1 MIHRSSLTLGLAALA
16 FGVANA
22 QAGWSTECI
31 DVVNNTM
38 PFSTDYA
45 AGFVVTNLMG
55 INYGVSGTATHGGTT
70 IPGPCFTTARTL
82 NAAGRFAFGVP
93 GTGSE
98 QSPFDDALALTMG
111 WPGEPV
117 GDYTYAMITTP
128 DGAAPELFCTNGVQT
143 TFVGASNRYAVII
156 AQQTAGQVQLEM
168 RVLADAARLRWR
180 FIDTGGVG
188 GFGLIW
194 VMSPWMRSAAPDY
207 QGFTQANT
215 LIGSASGN
223 PKFTSERYIGF
234 VTFDDG
240 RPIRTEKKRDIIDP
254 NFPKYVRALWGQ
266 SDAYGI
272 QLDTQ
277 ANPSTPDASTS
288 DLIKV
293 GDWTFTGQNNNA
305 TINLF
310 GDPSGTVD
318 DNDILIDDMC
328 ILQRFAT
335 SQTGTNGSADI
346 VQYIRSAWS
355 VGSYN
360 DPYTTVLDAPR
371 SVNYDGPAAG
381 GGSTPNPMTVR
392 LWIDNQ
398 YATIDKEVPLHEVSA
413 NITLPAGLTLAPGET
428 QTKTITRIDPNV
440 IDSLEWQVVSDGET
454 FGNLPIT
461 VTMSTVPGPTKT
473 LTRVVR
479 VSAAPVM
486 SLVQGPNMLAFPYQ
500 FGDSSLDSILNLTT
514 GVDYIAYQWDP
525 VQRSYTP
532 TTSAQR
538 GLGYWVI
545 PNTALPSHQLVGAGL
560 PPDTGSGGLLVNLQP
575 GWNLIGNPYNYAVP
589 IRQLIGV
596 AEDNNTNSMT
606 WSQLVQQG
614 FISSTLTFFQPNS
627 SLPGGGSYALQN
639 DDGEIKPHLAYW
651 IFVKAGKE
659 VRLIWPPLFEE
670 TIPNSGR
677 AVNSFAQ
684 NDREWRLQLSARST
698 FGVDNNNYVGSVTDS
713 KRANALQVMKAPEA
727 PGSKLELAV
736 VADVDGQPT
745 RMAQSI
751 AGRSGRQEYKVQVNA
766 KEAGDVTITWP
777 NLASLP
783 RNLRV
788 KLTDTTTGDKRD
800 LRASS
805 GYTFRVDQPG
815 TREFTVSVE
824 QAGSARPVIGNVI
837 VTTDG
842 RDVRNSP
849 ITINYSLSADAL
861 VTVRV
866 LSSTG
871 KEVFTVTRSRSD
883 SAGDNTA
890 TWTLRDNANRAVA
903 PGSYKVEI
911 LAETPNGERVRKIV
925 PVNVIR

>member
-16 FGVANA
+16 FGVAHA
-22 QAGWSTECI
+22 QGSWAGECI
-31 DVVNNTM
+31 DPANMT
-38 PFSTDYA
+38 PFSTDYV
-45 AGFVVTNLMG
+45 GDSVIFTELMG
-55 INYGVSGTATHGGTT
+55 INYGVSGTATYGGMG
-70 IPGPCFTTARTL
+70 GPCYAPTARTL
-82 NAAGRFAFGVP
+82 DAAGRFAFGVP
-93 GTGSE
+93 FGGSA
-98 QSPFDDALALTMG
+98 QTPFDDGLALTMG
-111 WPGEPV
+111 WFGEPV
-117 GDYTYAMITTP
+117 GDYTYALITTP
-128 DGAAPELFCTNGVQT
+128 DGAAPELFCTDGVQT

-156 AQQTAGQVQLEM
+156 SAQAAGEVQLEM
-168 RVLADAARLRWR
+168 RVLADAVRMKWK
-180 FIDTGGVG
+180 FVDTTAVG

-194 VMSPWMRSAAPDY
+194 VMSPWMRSAATDY
-207 QGFTQANT
+207 QGFNQANT
-215 LIGSASGN
+215 LLPSASGS
-223 PKFTSERYIGF
+223 PKFTADRYVGF
-234 VTFDDG
+234 VAFDDG
-240 RPIRTEKKRDIIDP
+240 RPIRTEKKREQTDS
-254 NFPKYVRALWGQ
+254 NFPKFVRALWGQ

-272 QLDTQ
+272 QLDNQ
-277 ANPSTPDASTS
+277 ANPSTPDASTV
-288 DLIKV
+288 DTIKV
-293 GDWTFTGQNNNA
+293 GGWGDTAQGNA
-305 TINLF
+305 GKIPLF
-310 GDPSGTVD
+310 GDASGTVD
-318 DNDILIDDMC
+318 DNDILIGNMS

-335 SQTGTNGSADI
+335 VSTGVSGSAEI
-346 VQYIRSAWS
+346 IHYIRSSWS

-360 DPYTTVLDAPR
+360 DPYTTILDAPR
-371 SVNYDGPAAG
+371 SVNYNGPAGG

-398 YATIDKEVPLHEVSA
+398 YATIDKEVALNNVTA
-413 NITLPAGLTLAPGET
+413 QINLPAGLTLSPGET
-428 QTKTITRIDPNV
+428 QVKTITKVQPNE
-440 IDSLEWQVVSDGET
+440 ITNIEWEVVSDGET

-479 VSAAPVM
+479 VSAAPIM
-486 SLVQGPNMLAFPYQ
+486 SLEQGPNMLAFPYQ
-500 FGDSSLDSILNLTT
+500 FGDSSFDGILGLTT
-514 GVDYIAYQWDP
+514 GSDYVAYQWDP
-525 VQRSYTP
+525 NLRAYVP

-538 GLGYWVI
+538 GIGYWVI
-545 PNTALPSHQLVGAGL
+545 PNTALPSHELQNADV
-560 PPDTGSGGLLVNLQP
+560 PSDTGEGGLLVNLQP

-596 AEDNNTNSMT
+596 AEDNNSNSMT
-606 WSQLVQQG
+606 WTQLVQQD
-614 FISSTLTFFQPNS
+614 FISSTLTYFVPNS
-627 SLPGGGSYALQN
+627 SLPGGGSYALQP
-639 DDGEIKPHLAYW
+639 DDGEIRPHLAYW
-651 IFVKAGKE
+651 IFVKASKP
-659 VRLIWPPLFEE
+659 VRLVWPPLFEE

-677 AVNSFAQ
+677 AVDSFAQ

-698 FGVDNNNYVGSVTDS
+698 FGVDNNNFVGSVSDRN
-713 KRANALQVMKAPEA
+713 RAKKLQVMKAPEA

-736 VADVDGQPT
+736 IDEVDGQPT
-745 RMAQSI
+745 RMAQAI
-751 AGRSGRQEYKVQVNA
+751 ANRGGRQEFKVQVNA
-766 KEAGDVTITWP
+766 KEAGDVTVTWP

-788 KLTDTTTGDKRD
+788 KLTDNASGEKRD

-815 TREFTVSVE
+815 TREFTVSIE

-837 VTTDG
+837 VSTDG

-883 SAGDNTA
+883 NAGDNSA